1 MPLKPNL
8 LIFGRGGQLG
18 SNFLDLLENNPE
30 YNSIF
35 PTLEEC
41 DFSDEENVKN
51 YLENLNVKPDHIINC
66 SAYTAV
72 DKAEDERELC
82 YKINAAS
89 VAVIAEYCA
98 ENNIVLMH
106 YSTDYVFNGSGE
118 KPFLEDD
125 IKDLAPL
132 NYYGFSKLESEK
144 LIKESGCK
152 NFIFR
157 ISWVYNHVGKNF
169 PFTMIRL
176 AGEKEE
182 LKIVADQ
189 IGSPCYSLDIAKAT
203 LEVIKKNST
212 EYGIYHLTPHEY
224 ISWFEFTKMIVEKA
238 KKYNF
243 PVKVKNILPIN
254 TSDYPV
260 KATRPLNSRLNS
272 DKAFQ
277 AFGIKLPAIDTSLE
291 EFFKKIKN

>member
-1 MPLKPNL
+1 MPKNL
-8 LIFGRGGQLG
+8 LVFGKGGQLG
-18 SNFLDLLENNPE
+18 SNFIELLENNSQ
-30 YNSIF
+30 YNSTF

-41 DFSDEENVKN
+41 DFSDEKNVRK
-51 YLENLNVKPDHIINC
+51 YLENLKIKPDFIINC

-72 DKAEDERELC
+72 DKAEDEKELC
-82 YKINAAS
+82 YKINTGS
-89 VAVIAEYCA
+89 VAEIANFCA
-98 ENNIVLMH
+98 KNNVTLIH

-118 KPFLEDD
+118 KPFSEDN
-125 IKDLAPL
+125 IKDLEPL

-144 LIKESGCK
+144 LVEKSECK

-176 AGEKEE
+176 ASEKEE

-203 LEVIKKNST
+203 LEIIRKNST
-212 EYGIYHLTPHEY
+212 QYGIYHLTPHEY

-238 KKYNF
+238 KKYDF
-243 PVKVKNILPIN
+243 PIKVKNILPIN

-260 KATRPLNSRLNS
+260 RAERPLNSRLDS
-272 DKAFQ
+272 DKIFK
-277 AFGIKLPAIDTSLE
+277 AFGIKLPSIDTSLE
-291 EFFKKIKN
+291 EFFKKIKV